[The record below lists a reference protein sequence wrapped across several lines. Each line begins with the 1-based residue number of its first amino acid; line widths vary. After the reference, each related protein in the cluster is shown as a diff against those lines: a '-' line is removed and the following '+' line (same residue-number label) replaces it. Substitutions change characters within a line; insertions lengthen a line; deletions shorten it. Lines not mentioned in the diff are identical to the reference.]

1 MKPWGPKESELVAAA
16 GARSIA
22 GWARPCLEA
31 RSCAQSGAKPC
42 TSTVHDLW
50 DARVPVR
57 LGTTVRPQFFSR
69 LNRFCEGRLQI
80 LVFVFRKTALGD
92 FSRAFSPCFSVNR
105 DWIKGWELCS
115 WIDRR
120 AQWIKVRFPCSH
132 FVILTQV
139 CIFNQV
145 FEFLACDWDYWND
158 YRLNPLSWVRISPCY
173 VIWIYV
179 LGFRNWMPVFM
190 IEISLS
196 VPDSRWIA

>member
-31 RSCAQSGAKPC
+31 RSCAQSKAKPC

-50 DARVPVR
+50 DARVPVL
-57 LGTTVRPQFFSR
+57 LGMTVRPQFFSR
-69 LNRFCEGRLQI
+69 LNRFCEGQLQI

-105 DWIKGWELCS
+105 VWIKGWELCS
-115 WIDRR
+115 RIDRR
-120 AQWIKVRFPCSH
+120 SQSIKVRLPCSH

-158 YRLNPLSWVRISPCY
+158 
-173 VIWIYV
+173 
-179 LGFRNWMPVFM
+179 
-190 IEISLS
+190 
-196 VPDSRWIA
+196 

>member
-22 GWARPCLEA
+22 GCARPCLEA
-31 RSCAQSGAKPC
+31 RSCAQSGAQPC

-69 LNRFCEGRLQI
+69 LNQFCEGRLQI
-80 LVFVFRKTALGD
+80 LVFVFRKTGLGD
-92 FSRAFSPCFSVNR
+92 FSKAFSPYFSINL

-120 AQWIKVRFPCSH
+120 SQSIKVRFPFSH

-158 YRLNPLSWVRISPCY
+158 
-173 VIWIYV
+173 
-179 LGFRNWMPVFM
+179 
-190 IEISLS
+190 
-196 VPDSRWIA
+196 